1 MMGLAYA
8 GGNNG
13 LPTAEELEAQRQ
25 AEHER
30 QMSEL
35 RRREAL
41 ARRRIQEATDKIKKI
56 EKERGPLP
64 DRSGKIKLMF
74 SFSFFS

>member
-8 GGNNG
+8 GGQNG

-30 QMSEL
+30 QMAEL

-41 ARRRIQEATDKIKKI
+41 ARRRIQEAADKIKKI